1 MPILKAPNRVVPELV
16 PITPMELMLQQV
28 KGNYDS
34 IRYQAKG
41 MDYIPAQMG
50 GIFGQLAVQQ
60 DMAIL
65 ELIDF
70 EVT

>member
-1 MPILKAPNRVVPELV
+1 MPILKAPNRVIPQLV
-16 PITPMELMLQQV
+16 PITPLELMLQQV

-34 IRYQAKG
+34 IRYQARG

-50 GIFGQLAVQQ
+50 GIFGQLSVQQ

>member
-1 MPILKAPNRVVPELV
+1 MPILKAPNKVIPKLT

-28 KGNYDS
+28 KANYDS
-34 IRYQAKG
+34 IRYQARG

-60 DMAIL
+60 DKSVV